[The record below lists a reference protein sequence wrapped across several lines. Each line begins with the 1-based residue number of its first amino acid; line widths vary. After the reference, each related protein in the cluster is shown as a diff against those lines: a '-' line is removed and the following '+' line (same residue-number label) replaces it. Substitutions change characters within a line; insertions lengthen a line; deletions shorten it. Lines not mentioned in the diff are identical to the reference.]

1 MDKYASLL
9 HKAQK
14 GENIRVLMVYPE
26 IPHGTYWGHE
36 HALGFVGKKAV
47 DPPLGLI
54 TLPGLFPK
62 NYQFSLVDTNVTPL
76 RVEQIQESDVIFA
89 SSMVVQAKTLDGV
102 IAKAERQQKPVVLGG
117 PYPTEHYALI
127 KGNVVFVLNEG
138 EQTVPLLV
146 TDLQN
151 GRIQKVYARPSTQ
164 EQLEDLLNFFKE
176 GNITLERKPELTTP
190 PAHFELLSMKDYYSM
205 SIQISRG
212 CPNGCRFCDVR
223 ILFGGKT
230 RYKPIETT
238 LAELTQLYNLGW
250 RDAIFIAD
258 DNTIADKKAALD
270 RFKAI
275 AEWQKKHK
283 HPYAFGT
290 ELSIDFADHP
300 ELLSTFVQAGG
311 NFGFIGF
318 ETLNVKSL
326 AECGKWVNLKEIM
339 KLEGIDKK
347 TMLSLNEEKTEE
359 LTQKYIQSTLE
370 KVRAIQKAGIEVFGG
385 FIYGFD
391 ADDKKTIDQQ
401 IEFIREAGIPVAM
414 PGALTAT
421 RGTPLYNDMKKEG
434 RLFCESSG
442 NNTHS
447 FTPNFKTKI
456 DSNTFEREYKRLL
469 STLYDSTLKNFFERS
484 QTLLDRLGENP
495 HFARK
500 VGRTEIRALLK
511 SVKLFFKPYGW
522 NYLKFLVNNAVH
534 NTKRL
539 PEAVRLGINGHH
551 YRQVTEESLR

>member
-9 HKAQK
+9 CKAQK
-14 GENIRVLMVYPE
+14 KENIRVLMIYPE
-26 IPHGTYWGHE
+26 IPSGTYWGHE
-36 HALGFVGKKAV
+36 HALGFIGKKAV

-54 TLPGLFPK
+54 TLPGFFPQ
-62 NYQFSLVDTNVTPL
+62 NYKFSLADLNVSQL
-76 RVEQIQESDVIFA
+76 RDEQIKENDVVFA
-89 SSMVVQAKTLDGV
+89 SSMVVQAKTLDDA
-102 IAKAERQQKPVVLGG
+102 IIRAEKQQKPIILGG

-127 KGNVVFVLNEG
+127 KGDVVFVLNEG

-146 TDLQN
+146 SDLQQ

-164 EQLEDLLNFFKE
+164 EQLEDLLNYFKE
-176 GNITLERKPELTTP
+176 GNIAIERKPELTTP

-205 SIQISRG
+205 SIQLSRG

-223 ILFGGKT
+223 ILFGSKT
-230 RYKPIETT
+230 RYKPIQTT
-238 LAELTQLYNLGW
+238 LTELTQLYDLGW
-250 RDAIFIAD
+250 RGAVFIAD
-258 DNTIADKKAALD
+258 DNTIADKNKALE

-275 AEWQKKHK
+275 ADWQAKHE
-283 HPYAFGT
+283 HPYTFGT
-290 ELSIDFADHP
+290 ELSIDFADYP
-300 ELLSTFVQAGG
+300 ELLTTFKEAGG

-326 AECGKWVNLKEIM
+326 AECGKWVNLNKIM
-339 KLEGIDKK
+339 KLEGLDKK
-347 TMLSLNEEKTEE
+347 AMLELNEEKTEK
-359 LTQKYIQSTLE
+359 LTRKYITHTLE

-391 ADDKKTIDQQ
+391 ADNEKTIDQQ
-401 IEFIREAGIPVAM
+401 IEFIREAGIPIAM

-434 RLFCESSG
+434 RLYCESNG
-442 NNTHS
+442 NNTHT

-456 DSNTFEREYKRLL
+456 SLETFEKEYKRLL
-469 STLYDSTLKNFFERS
+469 STLYDRTLKNFFTRG

-495 HFARK
+495 HFTRK
-500 VGRTEIRALLK
+500 IGKTEILALLK
-511 SVKLFFKPYGW
+511 SAKLFLKPYGW
-522 NYLKFLVNNAVH
+522 NYFKFLMKNAVH
-534 NTKRL
+534 NTRRF